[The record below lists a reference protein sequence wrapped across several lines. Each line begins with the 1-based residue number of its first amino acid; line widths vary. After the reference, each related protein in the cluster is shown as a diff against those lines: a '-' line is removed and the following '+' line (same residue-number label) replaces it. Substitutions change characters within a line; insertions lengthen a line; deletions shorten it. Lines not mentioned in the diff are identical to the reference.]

1 MGTGLGERTDRTFRS
16 LWMGQRRFG
25 WTVEQEDQ
33 GWAATRREYIW
44 IWIFSLGSQPVS
56 SKMTSTHRDPDVK
69 WYRGFMHAHS
79 RQLQIRQ
86 QHQAAAICSATNSG
100 NSAWS
105 ASASCSTSSAT
116 ACTLLSHLRVSF
128 PTSTSARPLPFSP
141 DASRP
146 SK

>member
-1 MGTGLGERTDRTFRS
+1 MK
-16 LWMGQRRFG
+16 GQTELSGPFG
-25 WTVEQEDQ
+25 WDSGVLVGRWNRKIRD
-33 GWAATRREYIW
+33 GRLPGREYIW

-56 SKMTSTHRDPDVK
+56 YKMTSTHRDPDVK

-86 QHQAAAICSATNSG
+86 QHQVAAICSATNSG

>member
-1 MGTGLGERTDRTFRS
+1 MK
-16 LWMGQRRFG
+16 GQTELSGPFG
-25 WTVEQEDQ
+25 WDSGVLVGRWNRKIRD
-33 GWAATRREYIW
+33 GRLPGGEYIW

>member
-1 MGTGLGERTDRTFRS
+1 MK
-16 LWMGQRRFG
+16 GQTELSGPFG
-25 WTVEQEDQ
+25 WDSGVLVGRWNRKIRD
-33 GWAATRREYIW
+33 GRLPGREYIW

-56 SKMTSTHRDPDVK
+56 SKMTSTYRDPDVK